1 MTHLGPTSRSSAW
14 AFPACAN
21 AWPSSAAAST
31 LNPAPPAPPF
41 GLPSLA
47 LRVFPRRHSM
57 ASLSILI
64 ADDHAVV
71 RTGLRTLLESRD
83 GWQVCAEA
91 VDGRDAVEKATKH
104 KPDVAVLDIGMPLLN
119 GVDATRH
126 IRKASPHTQILILTM
141 HESDELVHQVI
152 EAGARG
158 YILKDDAD
166 RVLLAAVDA
175 LRHNKPY
182 FWLRVSP
189 AVNPGELSS
198 DPATPHRTR
207 LPPRE
212 REILQLLAEGKSNK
226 EIATILGISV
236 NTAEAHRANIMLKL
250 DLHSLPELVLYAI
263 RNNIIST

>member
-1 MTHLGPTSRSSAW
+1 L
-14 AFPACAN
+14 
-21 AWPSSAAAST
+21 T
-31 LNPAPPAPPF
+31 LRLF
-41 GLPSLA
+41 T
-47 LRVFPRRHSM
+47 RRLSM
-57 ASLSILI
+57 APLRILI

-71 RTGLRTLLESRD
+71 RTGLRTLLESRA

-91 VDGRDAVEKATKH
+91 VDGRDAVDKAAKH

-119 GVDATRH
+119 GVDATRR
-126 IRKASPHTQILILTM
+126 IVKSSPQTRVLILTM
-141 HESDELVHQVI
+141 HESDELVQQVI

-166 RVLLAAVDA
+166 RVLLAAVEA
-175 LRHNKPY
+175 LRLNKPY
-182 FWLRVSP
+182 FSLRVSP
-189 AVNPGELSS
+189 AGSTDERSH
-198 DPATPHRTR
+198 DPAKLQRSR
-207 LPPRE
+207 LTPRE

-263 RNNIIST
+263 RNRIIST

>member
-1 MTHLGPTSRSSAW
+1 M
-14 AFPACAN
+14 
-21 AWPSSAAAST
+21 
-31 LNPAPPAPPF
+31 AP
-41 GLPSLA
+41 
-47 LRVFPRRHSM
+47 
-57 ASLSILI
+57 LSILI

-71 RTGLRTLLESRD
+71 RAGLRTLLDSRV

-91 VDGRDAVEKATKH
+91 VDGRDAVEKAAKY

-119 GVDATRH
+119 GVDATRR
-126 IRKASPHTQILILTM
+126 IRKVSPHTQVLILTM
-141 HESDELVHQVI
+141 HESDELVQQVV

-175 LRHNKPY
+175 IRQNKPY
-182 FWLRVSP
+182 FSVRTSP
-189 AVNPGELSS
+189 AV
-198 DPATPHRTR
+198 DPHDPSADPSRPHRSRIT
-207 LPPRE
+207 PRE

-226 EIATILGISV
+226 DVANLLGISV

-263 RNNIIST
+263 RNKIIST